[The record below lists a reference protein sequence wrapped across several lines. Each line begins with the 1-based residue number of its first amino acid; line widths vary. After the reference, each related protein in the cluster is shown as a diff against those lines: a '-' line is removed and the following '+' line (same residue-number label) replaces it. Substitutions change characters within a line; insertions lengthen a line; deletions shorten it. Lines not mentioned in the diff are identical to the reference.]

1 MVQDKVVDFKPCV
14 APQVAPVSSMP
25 VQLRAEGLGD
35 PREVQLRPGRGTMLS
50 VRPSAVPR
58 RFMPQCQ
65 ATDSDYVCCRV
76 RLVRGKCPMAS
87 GYGIVAPERHRRR
100 NTS

>member
-1 MVQDKVVDFKPCV
+1 MRGSTGGPSV
-14 APQVAPVSSMP
+14 AQPIQTTCA
-25 VQLRAEGLGD
+25 AGLGD

-65 ATDSDYVCCRV
+65 ATDPDYVCCRV
-76 RLVRGKCPMAS
+76 RLVRGKCPMAG

-100 NTS
+100 CNT